1 MAREFP
7 LLQEGWP
14 SPASP
19 LWSWPDRVNH
29 LTPVYLASREI
40 KLPPMAK
47 TVTRY
52 DVSLERSRH
61 RRASNPELPM
71 PPKPPRSKARNHDW
85 SHFLVQNTPGAVITA
100 DREGRITEFNPAA
113 ERLTGFSR
121 EEAVGRL
128 AEEIMHFQGADLST
142 WNLVLQGRKEV
153 TEELSLRNRSGQ
165 EVPVMV
171 SSFALRD
178 DRGVPRGGAIIIRDL
193 TPVKRQEIERRHL
206 VNMFAHD
213 LKAPVVGI
221 AGLIRRLLQGKL
233 GPVAAPQLAY
243 LQTVDHE
250 LARLEKLITRFLEFA
265 RLDLRIMTPQP
276 QILNV
281 TEECRQVLTLLQPLA
296 EAKGI
301 ALETDFAPA
310 LPPLKADPLLFR
322 RVLQNLL
329 ENAVKYSPGGS
340 QVRLEVRVEDP
351 AIRFAVKD
359 QGPGIAAADL
369 THLFEFFYRGQREG
383 DSQGFGLGL
392 AAVKRIIDAHGG
404 RVWVDTAPGR
414 GCTFYFTFPVE
425 AKVPEVSS
433 SP

>member
-1 MAREFP
+1 
-7 LLQEGWP
+7 
-14 SPASP
+14 
-19 LWSWPDRVNH
+19 
-29 LTPVYLASREI
+29 
-40 KLPPMAK
+40 
-47 TVTRY
+47 
-52 DVSLERSRH
+52 
-61 RRASNPELPM
+61 M
-71 PPKPPRSKARNHDW
+71 PPKRSTSKPRNHDW

-121 EEAVGRL
+121 EDAMGRL

-142 WNLVLQGRKEV
+142 WNLVLQGQKEV

-178 DRGVPRGGAIIIRDL
+178 DRGVPRGGAIVIRDL
-193 TPVKRQEIERRHL
+193 TPVKRQETERRHL

-213 LKAPVVGI
+213 LKAPVVGT
-221 AGLIRRLLQGKL
+221 AGLIRRLIQGKL
-233 GPVAAPQLAY
+233 GPVAAPQMAY

-250 LARLEKLITRFLEFA
+250 LERLEKLITGFLEFA
-265 RLDLRIMTPQP
+265 RLDLRIMTPQA

-281 TEECRQVLTLLQPLA
+281 ADECRQVLNLLQPLA

-301 ALETDFAPA
+301 TLETDFAPA
-310 LPPLKADPLLFR
+310 LPPLKADPLLFQ

-329 ENAVKYSPGGS
+329 ENAVKYSPSGS

-369 THLFEFFYRGQREG
+369 PHLFEMFYRGGREG
-383 DSQGFGLGL
+383 DNQGFGLGL

-414 GCTFYFTFPVE
+414 GCTFFFTFPLKAQGSE
-425 AKVPEVSS
+425 DS
-433 SP
+433 SPQ